1 MRLKGKVKWFDS
13 KKGYGFITREDGQGD
28 VFVHWSEVKSEGFKT
43 LVQGEEVEFSL
54 KEDPKGVKA
63 VEVERLAPPASPRPR
78 QQQRPQARSGR
89 GAQRGR
95 R

>member
-1 MRLKGKVKWFDS
+1 MKLKGKVKWFDS

-28 VFVHWSEVKSEGFKT
+28 VFVHWSEIKTEGFKT

-63 VEVERLAPPASPRPR
+63 VEV
-78 QQQRPQARSGR
+78 
-89 GAQRGR
+89 
-95 R
+95 

>member
-13 KKGYGFITREDGQGD
+13 KKGYGFITRQDGQGD
-28 VFVHWSEVKSEGFKT
+28 VFVHWSEIKTEGFKT

-63 VEVERLAPPASPRPR
+63 VEVERLAPPPSPRPR
-78 QQQRPQARSGR
+78 QGKPQMR
-89 GAQRGR
+89 GVKGAPRGR

>member
-28 VFVHWSEVKSEGFKT
+28 VFVHWSEVKSDGFKT

-63 VEVERLAPPASPRPR
+63 VEVER
-78 QQQRPQARSGR
+78 
-89 GAQRGR
+89 
-95 R
+95 

>member
-28 VFVHWSEVKSEGFKT
+28 VFVHWSEIKTEGFKT

-63 VEVERLAPPASPRPR
+63 VEVERLAPPTSPRPR
-78 QQQRPQARSGR
+78 QGKPQMR
-89 GAQRGR
+89 GVKGAPRGR

>member
-28 VFVHWSEVKSEGFKT
+28 VFVHWSEIKTQGFKT

-54 KEDPKGVKA
+54 KEDPKG
-63 VEVERLAPPASPRPR
+63 
-78 QQQRPQARSGR
+78 
-89 GAQRGR
+89 
-95 R
+95 